1 MGAEDANLDHVKQAV
16 HVLSHPP
23 IEGPSLLQITSV
35 IAIEIHTQ
43 VLTQAICVGA

>member
-1 MGAEDANLDHVKQAV
+1 MGAEDANLDLVKQTI
-16 HVLSHPP
+16 HVLSHPL
-23 IEGPSLLQITSV
+23 IEDPSLLQIAPV